1 MIEAKT
7 IPELFIRQL
16 SHAGERV
23 AIKFFRDRKLV
34 SLTWNE
40 IAHDVQVLAER
51 IQAFELPVGSR
62 AAHLSEN
69 RYEWIIADLAIQISG
84 LVHVPV
90 HQHLSAEQM
99 DYQIKHSDAE
109 LLIVSPNLSPKLAE
123 FHANR
128 NQHISSTDFLKNRII
143 TVNPMQSSLN
153 RQTNEKLIE
162 RLKRHCVGQKDLLS
176 IMYTSGTTGEPNGV
190 MLTQSNIMAN
200 IFGKLDALSLY
211 PDDVRLAFLPM
222 THIFSRTCDIYTW
235 IAAGCTMF
243 VSEGREHALKE
254 CASIRPT
261 YINAVPFFYQR
272 CFEIATGKRAL
283 EGKTSL
289 RQLLGGK
296 IRLCNC
302 GGAPLADEVFEY
314 FHANG
319 VMLVTG
325 YGLTET
331 APVLTSNRPG
341 SLKKGTVGQ
350 ALCNVDLR
358 LNCDG
363 ELLTRGPNIFHGY
376 WKDAEKTSEVFDD
389 GWFCTGDLAEI
400 DAEGFVTIIGRKK
413 EMILTTGGFNIFPA
427 PIEEKLKQSTL
438 VDQCIVI
445 GDRQNY
451 LIALVVA
458 SNVFASEKKSDLTRK
473 LMEDFKRIL
482 KSVSKYERI
491 GKVLVVDE
499 PFTIENGL
507 LTPKMSLRRAEIEKR
522 FEFQIAAAYSST

>member
-1 MIEAKT
+1 MIEART
-7 IPELFIRQL
+7 IPELFIQQI

-23 AIKFFRDRKLV
+23 AIKFYRNQKLV

-40 IAHDVQVLAER
+40 IAHDVQVLADR
-51 IQAFELPVGSR
+51 IQAFELPAGTR

-84 LVHVPV
+84 LVHVPI

-99 DYQIKHSDAE
+99 DYQINHSEAE
-109 LLIVSPNLSPKLAE
+109 LLIVSPNSLPKLAE
-123 FHANR
+123 FQANR
-128 NQHISSTDFLKNRII
+128 DQNISATNFLKNRVI
-143 TVNPMQSSLN
+143 TVNPMKSSRN
-153 RQTNEKLIE
+153 GQTNQTLIN
-162 RLKRHCVGQKDLLS
+162 RLKRHSVGPADLLS

-200 IFGKLDALSLY
+200 IVGKLDALSLY

-243 VSEGREHALKE
+243 VSQGREHALKE

-272 CFEIATGKRAL
+272 CFEFAKGKRTL
-283 EGKTSL
+283 DESTSL
-289 RQLLGGK
+289 RQLLGGN

-331 APVLTSNRPG
+331 APVLTSNRPT

-350 ALCNVDLR
+350 ALYNVDLK
-358 LNCDG
+358 LKCDG
-363 ELLTRGPNIFHGY
+363 ELLTRGPNVFQGY
-376 WKDAEKTSEVFDD
+376 WKDAKKTSEVFDD

-400 DAEGFVTIIGRKK
+400 DADGFVTIIGRKK

-427 PIEEKLKQSTL
+427 PIEEKLKQSPF
-438 VDQCIVI
+438 VHQCLVI
-445 GDRQNY
+445 GDRRDY

-458 SNVFASEKKSDLTRK
+458 NAVIASEKKSELARK
-473 LMEDFKRIL
+473 LMEEFKRIL

-499 PFTIENGL
+499 QFTIENGL
-507 LTPKMSLRRAEIEKR
+507 MTPKMSLRRAEIESR
-522 FEFQIAAAYSST
+522 YASQIAAAYSST